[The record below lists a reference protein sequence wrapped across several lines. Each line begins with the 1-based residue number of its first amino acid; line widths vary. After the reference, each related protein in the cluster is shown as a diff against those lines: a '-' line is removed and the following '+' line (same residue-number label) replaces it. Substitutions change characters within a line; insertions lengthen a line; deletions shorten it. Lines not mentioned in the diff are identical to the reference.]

1 MTTKLHSSK
10 EKNPESQAKVLI
22 LLALWDLNSSAAE
35 VKRTEVTSRVK
46 RDKEKVGPYND
57 FLEQLAEDRAVVI
70 TKGRVVKLT
79 LARPQG
85 LEMLSKGLGES
96 KFVFEGSV
104 KVWAANALL
113 RWIREMSVHATLA
126 VAEASKF
133 QIESYE
139 EFKQVALD
147 ICDQLNLDNLA
158 PIYRIRREIGERVAR
173 KKFDEWLL
181 EMQSNDIVQLV
192 GGEMPDITPDKVED
206 SIKIDL
212 GGSQSVLRYYIQRL
226 NSKS

>member
-1 MTTKLHSSK
+1 MVTKLHSSK
-10 EKNPESQAKVLI
+10 EKNTESQAKVLI
-22 LLALWDLNSSAAE
+22 LLALWDLDSSATE

-46 RDKEKVGPYND
+46 RDKEKVGQYND

-70 TKGRVVKLT
+70 TKGRVVKLA

-85 LEMLSKGLGES
+85 LEMLSKGLEES
-96 KFVFEGSV
+96 KFIFEGSA

-113 RWIREMSVHATLA
+113 RWIREMGVHATTV
-126 VAEASKF
+126 VAEASKSK
-133 QIESYE
+133 IESYE

-147 ICDQLNLDNLA
+147 IHNQLNLDNLV